1 MIYICSLLLCIFL
14 AWMYDV
20 LGYTRN
26 KWHWYYL
33 LLVWFIGVSGLQY
46 MVGTDIPVYMEEYY
60 KNYDELRF
68 DVGDIEGK
76 RQPGWILL
84 CYGCR
89 QITNDFIL
97 LKMIQAAFVNI
108 AIFSFFKRESRYVF
122 CCIVLYAL
130 TSYLLINFNILR
142 QGIALGFILYFI
154 SFYKEKKYVLSIIF
168 LFLAYMFHNSALAA
182 FIIPVFGLLK
192 YNKKV
197 LLGLC
202 VVSFFLI
209 YGFLKIDLEGLL
221 DLFFGSEY
229 LGEGMSEMGNI
240 YAKSDR
246 LGVQE
251 GKVGIVRLFRVAAF
265 LIVALY
271 YIKRK
276 RDVYMGGIALTYLI
290 FLTLSFKLPI
300 MFRIG
305 TFFEIPFYVLLSSV
319 IIEYPMRR
327 LYQIRYLFYISTF
340 VVYSLF
346 PYKEYMMKYPGSN
359 YRYIDQYYP
368 YHSVLNPE
376 VEESID
382 RQKILFFKWM

>member
-1 MIYICSLLLCIFL
+1 MIYIGTLLLCIFL
-14 AWMYDV
+14 SWMYDV
-20 LGYTRN
+20 LGHTQN
-26 KWHWYYL
+26 KWHWYNL
-33 LLVWFIGVSGLQY
+33 LLVWFITVSGFQY
-46 MVGTDIPVYMEEYY
+46 MVGTDVIDYMDEYNCFY
-60 KNYDELRF
+60 NELRF
-68 DVGDIEGK
+68 DVGTIEGK

-84 CYGCR
+84 CYVCR
-89 QITNDFIL
+89 QITNDFTL
-97 LKMIQAAFVNI
+97 LKIVQATFVNI
-108 AIFSFFKRESRYVF
+108 SIFSFFKRESKYAF
-122 CCIVLYAL
+122 CCVSLYAL

-154 SFYKEKKYVLSIIF
+154 SFYKEKKYVLSVFF
-168 LFLAYMFHNSALAA
+168 LFLAYMFHNSALVALV
-182 FIIPVFGLLK
+182 IPIFGFLK

-202 VVSFFLI
+202 VVSIFLI
-209 YGFLKIDLEGLL
+209 YGFLKIDIEGLL
-221 DLFFGSEY
+221 DFVLGSEY

-251 GKVGIVRLFRVAAF
+251 GKVGIVRLFRLAAF
-265 LIVALY
+265 LIVVLY

-276 RDVYMGGIALTYLI
+276 KDIYMGGIALTYLL
-290 FLTLSFKLPI
+290 FLTLSFKMPI

-305 TFFEIPFYVLLSSV
+305 TFFEIPFYVLLASV
-319 IIEYPMRR
+319 IIEFPIGRF
-327 LYQIRYLFYISTF
+327 YQIRFIFYVSSF
-340 VVYSLF
+340 VVYSYF

-376 VEESID
+376 VEESLD
-382 RQKILFFKWM
+382 YRKVHYFKWM